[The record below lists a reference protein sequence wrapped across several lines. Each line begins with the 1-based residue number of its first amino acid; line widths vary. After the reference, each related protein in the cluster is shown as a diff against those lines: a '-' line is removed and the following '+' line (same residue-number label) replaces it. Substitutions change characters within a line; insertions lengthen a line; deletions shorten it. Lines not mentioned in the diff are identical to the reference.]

1 MEVLGEKGE
10 QLLRKEFD
18 STVTRVE
25 GELREALVEAV
36 MNQKCSPE

>member
-1 MEVLGEKGE
+1 VEVLDEKGE
-10 QLLRKEFD
+10 QLLGKEFE

-36 MNQKCSPE
+36 MNQRRYHK